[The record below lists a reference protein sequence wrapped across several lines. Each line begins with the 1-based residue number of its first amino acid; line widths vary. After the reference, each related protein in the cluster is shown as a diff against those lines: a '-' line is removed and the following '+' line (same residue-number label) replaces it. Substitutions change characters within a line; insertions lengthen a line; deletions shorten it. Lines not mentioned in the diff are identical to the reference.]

1 LTANAVIPVAENPGA
16 TEVDMAEDAVISG
29 EENPGATEVDMA
41 TDQDVGF
48 DA

>member
-1 LTANAVIPVAENPGA
+1 
-16 TEVDMAEDAVISG
+16 MAEDAVISG